1 MLKKI
6 FQIAFSAG
14 FLLLASPAQA
24 QVGNVTGDLGTTC
37 SAAGG
42 GAAIMPALGACTF
55 TPTVYK
61 VSIFEM
67 GLCTENPFGAA
78 QDGASFN
85 RTNCVTTYED
95 ETPAEVDIAS
105 ALGGTPIALT
115 GTSTPPAENTYTHA
129 YVILDDTFTVA
140 GSFTAGDGTVYVS
153 QNDGSATTGIGS
165 IQEASSDLT
174 NFGDGGVGNDE
185 CESGF
190 LNVPVSAGTISGFI
204 TNTALERS
212 DKLVGAVANVCTNR
226 GKLTGVLTLTT
237 PVVVTSD
244 TLQVIFNFSLTNQG
258 VQFFDDANNSGV
270 PDQFGSGPFSGS
282 FTIVNK

>member
-165 IQEASSDLT
+165 IQED
-174 NFGDGGVGNDE
+174 
-185 CESGF
+185 
-190 LNVPVSAGTISGFI
+190 PVT
-204 TNTALERS
+204 
-212 DKLVGAVANVCTNR
+212 
-226 GKLTGVLTLTT
+226 
-237 PVVVTSD
+237 
-244 TLQVIFNFSLTNQG
+244 
-258 VQFFDDANNSGV
+258 
-270 PDQFGSGPFSGS
+270 
-282 FTIVNK
+282 

>member
-165 IQEASSDLT
+165 IQEAL
-174 NFGDGGVGNDE
+174 GLLRRV
-185 CESGF
+185 
-190 LNVPVSAGTISGFI
+190 
-204 TNTALERS
+204 TALFTSVKTMEVRP
-212 DKLVGAVANVCTNR
+212 LVSVAF
-226 GKLTGVLTLTT
+226 KSF
-237 PVVVTSD
+237 PVT
-244 TLQVIFNFSLTNQG
+244 
-258 VQFFDDANNSGV
+258 
-270 PDQFGSGPFSGS
+270 
-282 FTIVNK
+282 